1 MYIVHLFKVD
11 ILLYLMYN
19 KCIIKIEVYHMLHY
33 KIDILDALKKIGFTS
48 YKIRKDKII
57 GEAQMQKIRTG
68 EIASKETL
76 NTLCR
81 LLNCQPGDILEYI
94 PDSQKKE

>member
-1 MYIVHLFKVD
+1 
-11 ILLYLMYN
+11 
-19 KCIIKIEVYHMLHY
+19 MLHY
-33 KIDILDALKKIGFTS
+33 KIDILDALKRIGFTT

-76 NTLCR
+76 NTICR

-94 PDSQKKE
+94 PDTPNGTPPSKE

>member
-1 MYIVHLFKVD
+1 
-11 ILLYLMYN
+11 
-19 KCIIKIEVYHMLHY
+19 MLHY
-33 KIDILDALKKIGFTS
+33 KIDILNALKEIGYTS
-48 YKIRKDKII
+48 YKIRKDKVI

-76 NTLCR
+76 NTICR

-94 PDSQKKE
+94 PDTPENSSQGD

>member
-1 MYIVHLFKVD
+1 
-11 ILLYLMYN
+11 
-19 KCIIKIEVYHMLHY
+19 MLRY

-76 NTLCR
+76 NTICR
-81 LLNCQPGDILEYI
+81 LLDCQPGDILIYT
-94 PDSQKKE
+94 PDDTPQEQKE

>member
-1 MYIVHLFKVD
+1 
-11 ILLYLMYN
+11 
-19 KCIIKIEVYHMLHY
+19 MLCY

-48 YKIRKDKII
+48 YKIRKDKIM

-76 NTLCR
+76 NTICK
-81 LLNCQPGDILEYI
+81 LLNCQPGDILKYI
-94 PDSQKKE
+94 PDDEPKE